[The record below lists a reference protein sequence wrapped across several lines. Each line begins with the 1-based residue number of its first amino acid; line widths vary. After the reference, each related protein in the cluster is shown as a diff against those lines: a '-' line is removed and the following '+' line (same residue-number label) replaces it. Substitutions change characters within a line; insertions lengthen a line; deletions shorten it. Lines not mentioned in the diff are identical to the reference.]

1 MKKSLMSCNQLRLQF
16 HKEIYEKRNIS
27 ARACFMYS
35 GLSHA
40 NEPEEV
46 VVYGVDLSS
55 AAKGAIQVALSSVIL
70 IHEYN
75 EEEEAGSL

>member
-1 MKKSLMSCNQLRLQF
+1 MKKGILALALVLC
-16 HKEIYEKRNIS
+16 IP
-27 ARACFMYS
+27 
-35 GLSHA
+35 GLAHA

-75 EEEEAGSL
+75 EEEEVWEFVEARDVSKEEKES